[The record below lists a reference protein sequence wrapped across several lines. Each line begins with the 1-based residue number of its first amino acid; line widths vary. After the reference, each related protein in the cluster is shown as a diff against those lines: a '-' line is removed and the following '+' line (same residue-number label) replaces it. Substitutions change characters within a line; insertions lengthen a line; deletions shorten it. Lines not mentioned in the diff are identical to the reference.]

1 MATVLQMLSKA
12 GNMAEVVDENN
23 FKVVVNNTTYKVT
36 VSYEGPYISHYKIET
51 DCQYLLTLSMDEEGT
66 WHAEND
72 VKMLDEGLIE
82 QIGRAIEEHDDF
94 N

>member
-1 MATVLQMLSKA
+1 LPVL
-12 GNMAEVVDENN
+12 
-23 FKVVVNNTTYKVT
+23 VT
-36 VSYEGPYISHYKIET
+36 ISI
-51 DCQYLLTLSMDEEGT
+51 DEEGT

-72 VKMLDEGLIE
+72 VKMLDESLME

>member
-1 MATVLQMLSKA
+1 M
-12 GNMAEVVDENN
+12 NEDEVVDENI
-23 FKVVVNNTTYKVT
+23 FQVVVNNNTYKVT

-51 DCQYLLTLSMDEEGT
+51 DCQYLCTISMDEEGA

-72 VKMLDEGLIE
+72 VTVLDESLVE

-94 N
+94 PYYK